1 MANKPAA
8 AAGISR
14 RDFARRAALA
24 AATAAAMP
32 AGLFAPAA
40 AALALAQPQQAPA
53 PTKLSPEVQAEV
65 EEKYQALLR
74 QYGGRLSAEQKA
86 DAHRLLVEGQE
97 GLEAL
102 RAFPVENSDPPA
114 TIFRPLAEPR
124 VPRQVAKTTRRRAK
138 RRKR

>member
-40 AALALAQPQQAPA
+40 AAPALAQPQQAPA
-53 PTKLSPEVQAEV
+53 PTKLSPEVQAKV

-124 VPRQVAKTTRRRAK
+124 APRQGTKTTRRRAK